1 LQTPALKS
9 PGLANL
15 SEIAAVD
22 LGSNSFRLQLAR
34 VEGEQLFMHDSL
46 RDMVR
51 LGAGL
56 GADKMLAQDAIDR
69 AVESL
74 RRFGERLRSFDPH
87 AVRAVATNTF
97 RVARNAPELLAR
109 AQEALGFPIEIIAGR
124 EEARMIFVG
133 VSRSLPPFADKRLV
147 IDIGGGSTE
156 FIVGQGFEPQEM
168 ESLYMGCVSYSLRYF
183 GDNKLSEGNLRRAE
197 IAARSEIQGIR
208 RGFSSDHWQEA
219 IGSSGSARAL
229 GEILR
234 LNGLSDGAI
243 TRDGLAGLKSL
254 LLKAKEIRKLDLPGL
269 SAERSAVLAGG
280 FTIMAAAFAELGIER
295 MTVANGALREGV
307 LYELLGRMQ
316 HHDTRE
322 ATVRQF
328 KRRYHIDA
336 QQGQRV
342 QTLALSLF
350 EQISDELQ
358 IEDAIARQYLT
369 WAARLHEIGVSI
381 AHTGYHKH
389 SAYIIENADMPGF
402 SRMDQ
407 QMLGMLLRAQRRALT
422 KLDMPPAHDDRVALI
437 MALRLAVLF
446 HRNRM
451 NTVLPGL
458 KFSLLRAGHFSL
470 EIEAGWLAEN
480 PLTEAELAAEVA
492 YWKDVNISLALIG

>member
-1 LQTPALKS
+1 METSEQPTP
-9 PGLANL
+9 

-22 LGSNSFRLQLAR
+22 LGSNSFRLQMAR
-34 VEGEQLFMHDSL
+34 LVDGQLFMHDSL

-56 GADKMLAQDAIDR
+56 DKDKSLSQEAIQR
-69 AVESL
+69 AVECL
-74 RRFGERLRSFDPH
+74 RRFGERLRGLDPH
-87 AVRAVATNTF
+87 GVRAVATNTF
-97 RVARNAPELLAR
+97 RVARNAPELLER

-133 VSRSLPPFADKRLV
+133 VSRSLAPFADKRLV

-168 ESLYMGCVSYSLRYF
+168 ESLYMGCVSYSLRF
-183 GDNKLSEGNLRRAE
+183 FADGKLSEGNLRRAE
-197 IAARSEIQGIR
+197 IAARTEIQGIR
-208 RGFSSDHWQEA
+208 REFSTAHWQEA
-219 IGSSGSARAL
+219 VGSSGSARAL

-234 LNGLSDGAI
+234 LNELSDGAI
-243 TRDGLAGLKSL
+243 TRSGLAELKTL
-254 LLKAKEIRKLDLPGL
+254 MLRAKEIRKLDLPGL
-269 SAERSAVLAGG
+269 SSERAPVIAGG
-280 FTIMAAAFAELGIER
+280 FSIMAAAFAELGIER
-295 MTVANGALREGV
+295 MTVASGALREGV

-328 KRRYHIDA
+328 KRRYHVDA
-336 QQGQRV
+336 PQAQRV
-342 QTLALSLF
+342 QTLAFALL
-350 EQISDELQ
+350 EQIEHKL
-358 IEDAIARQYLT
+358 EMERPVAWQYLG
-369 WAARLHEIGVSI
+369 WAARLHEIGISI
-381 AHTGYHKH
+381 AHSGYHKH

-407 QMLGMLLRAQRRALT
+407 QMLGLLVRAQRRSLT
-422 KLDMPPAHDDRVALI
+422 KLTPPPTHSDHLALI

-451 NTVLPGL
+451 ETKLPELEFSWGDKGQFGL
-458 KFSLLRAGHFSL
+458 T
-470 EIEAGWLAEN
+470 IEQGWLAEN
-480 PLTEAELAAEVA
+480 PLTEAELAAEAA
-492 YWKDVNISLALIG
+492 YWKDIDITLTVNS

>member
-1 LQTPALKS
+1 MQSFP
-9 PGLANL
+9 PGTL

-22 LGSNSFRLQLAR
+22 LGSNSFRLQVAR
-34 VEGEQLFMHDSL
+34 VDGEQLQMQDSL

-56 GADKMLAQDAIDR
+56 DKDKRVTQEAMTRAIDC
-69 AVESL
+69 L
-74 RRFGERLRSFDPH
+74 RKFGERLRGFDPH

-97 RVARNAPELLAR
+97 RVAKNSAELLSR

-133 VSRSLPPFADKRLV
+133 VSHSLPQSSDKRLV

-156 FIVGQGFEPQEM
+156 FIVGQRFEPQEM
-168 ESLYMGCVSYSLRYF
+168 ESLYMGCVSYSLRFF
-183 GDNKLSEGNLRRAE
+183 GDGKLNEGNLRRAE
-197 IAARSEIQGIR
+197 IAARTEIQRIR
-208 RGFSSDHWQEA
+208 RNFSAGQWQEA

-234 LNGLSDGAI
+234 LNNLSDGAI
-243 TRDGLAGLKSL
+243 TRSGLGSLKNL
-254 LLKAKEIRKLDLPGL
+254 LLKAKEIRKIDLPGL
-269 SAERSAVLAGG
+269 SEERAAVIAGG
-280 FTIMAAAFAELGIER
+280 FSIMNAAFAELGIER
-295 MTVANGALREGV
+295 MTVASGALREGV

-328 KRRYHIDA
+328 KRRYHVDA
-336 QQGQRV
+336 SQSARV
-342 QTLALSLF
+342 QTLALKLLSTL
-350 EQISDELQ
+350 ESQLSMESPV
-358 IEDAIARQYLT
+358 ARQYLS
-369 WAARLHEIGVSI
+369 WAARLHEIGISI
-381 AHTGYHKH
+381 AHSGYHKH

-407 QMLGMLLRAQRRALT
+407 QILGLLVRTQRRGMTKVAL
-422 KLDMPPAHDDRVALI
+422 PEPGDDRLMLI
-437 MALRLAVLF
+437 AALRLAVLF

-451 NTVLPGL
+451 DTSLPA
-458 KFSLLRAGHFSL
+458 LRLTSNRNGQVRL
-470 EIEAGWLAEN
+470 QIQPGWLEAN
-480 PLTEAELAAEVA
+480 PLTEAELASEAG
-492 YWKDVNISLALIG
+492 YWKDVGVTLNIES